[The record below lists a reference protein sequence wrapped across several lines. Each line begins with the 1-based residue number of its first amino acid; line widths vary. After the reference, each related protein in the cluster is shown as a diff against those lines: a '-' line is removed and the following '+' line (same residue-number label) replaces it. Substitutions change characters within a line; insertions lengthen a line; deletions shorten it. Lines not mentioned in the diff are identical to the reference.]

1 MNHEDTTRS
10 TPARGSVRTL
20 RQQEEL
26 PLLRDHL
33 LRLDPA
39 SRHDRFHGFMDDS
52 FIERYAAKCAD
63 DGTVI
68 IAYIEDGV
76 VRGAAELHPPDQS
89 PDALPE
95 IAFSVEARVRRQGVG
110 SILFKKL
117 IAEARSKGYHALRIT
132 TGAQNQAMRAL
143 AHKFGAQSD
152 VPPRRIHRDDR
163 SGAASAAAT
172 REASDGDAGRRRA
185 RDGQRQ
191 PRLLEDADADVW
203 LGPDGLIDHRTQKT
217 LRRSVICEGLMMS
230 GGECQV
236 PVRLSLPNF
245 RTTRRS
251 TTIERC
257 APCSPAMTR
266 VIERPNTGRAA
277 FFTSA

>member
-1 MNHEDTTRS
+1 MNHEDTTRP

-33 LRLDPA
+33 LRLDPE

-52 FIERYAAKCAD
+52 FIQRYAAKCAD

-95 IAFSVEARVRRQGVG
+95 IAFSVEACVRRQGVG
-110 SILFKKL
+110 SILFEKL
-117 IAEARSKGYHALRIT
+117 IAEARSKGYRSLRIT

-143 AHKFGAQSD
+143 AHKFGAHLTFRHGESTGTIALQ
-152 VPPRRIHRDDR
+152 PLAQPQ
-163 SGAASAAAT
+163 AARAAMT
-172 REASDGDAGRRRA
+172 T
-185 RDGQRQ
+185 
-191 PRLLEDADADVW
+191 PADAARAMVNANRAYW
-203 LGPDGLIDHRTQKT
+203 NMLLRMYGWGRT
-217 LRRSVICEGLMMS
+217 
-230 GGECQV
+230 
-236 PVRLSLPNF
+236 
-245 RTTRRS
+245 
-251 TTIERC
+251 
-257 APCSPAMTR
+257 A
-266 VIERPNTGRAA
+266 
-277 FFTSA
+277 